1 MKKEFKTID
10 YEWLIRP
17 TGDPFAD
24 VGGYVIKYL
33 MDKHP
38 EKDILGLIEYMA
50 KIYVNK
56 WEGKINPYFL
66 NSAITQPAYKGEV
79 KIKETIK
86 YFSSLINETGN
97 LEEGYC
103 RITGRDTKL
112 FKAGRDNS
120 LMSGSGSFVNFHHN
134 FQFGMMLSKEMII
147 RMFFIPFGSIYI
159 GGRIAIIQ
167 SNHTDVASFFVKKN
181 CEANLANL
189 ATASSES
196 VLKSEYG
203 IPSNALFQFADNIL
217 VTKIKEATDEIKNLS
232 LTLYH
237 FTNFGA
243 SPEIVIYKLP
253 SIVFWFYSYCQSPI
267 LKSDW
272 QLFLFSHY
280 TNSKFKGA
288 KFNTTTSNYDITKK
302 EDTEHIGIENYKLW
316 RNVILENL
324 LNGKSLLKLFVKW
337 GITHKFNFTI
347 IEIYLKHVQN
357 MRQETLNKIKELAL
371 FLTNT
376 DEDAI
381 KKSIKALD
389 GYKNAY
395 ELRRF
400 FLKNIVA
407 KNYKDGTKETIITME
422 ELVYYLFPDDVSWR
436 DIRDILLFAIYQ
448 ELHAK
453 NIHVEDELLGIEIE
467 ETSINEN

>member
-1 MKKEFKTID
+1 MKETTTID
-10 YEWLIRP
+10 YDWLTRP

-33 MDKHP
+33 MGKQP
-38 EKDILGLIEYMA
+38 EKDVLGLIEYMA

-56 WEGKINPYFL
+56 WGGKINPFFL
-66 NSAITQPAYKGEV
+66 NSAITQPAYKGDV

-86 YFSSLINETGN
+86 YFTSLINETGKY
-97 LEEGYC
+97 EDGYC
-103 RITGRDTKL
+103 RITGRNTKL
-112 FKAGRDNS
+112 YKAGRDNS
-120 LMSGSGSFVNFHHN
+120 LMSGSGTFVNFHHN

-147 RMFFIPFGSIYI
+147 RMFFIPFGSIFI
-159 GGRIAIIQ
+159 GGRIAILQ
-167 SNHTDVASFFVKKN
+167 SNQADVTEFFVTKN

-189 ATASSES
+189 AASSSEG
-196 VLKSEYG
+196 VLKSEFG
-203 IPSNALFQFADNIL
+203 IPSNALFQFVDNIL
-217 VTKIKEATDEIKNLS
+217 VNKIKEATDEIKNLS
-232 LTLYH
+232 LTLYY

-253 SIVFWFYSYCQSPI
+253 SIVFWFYSYCQSPK

-280 TNSKFKGA
+280 TSSKFKGA
-288 KFNTTTSNYDITKK
+288 KYNASTSNYDITKK
-302 EDTEHIGIENYKLW
+302 EDTEHVGIENYKLW
-316 RNVILENL
+316 RNAILENL

-337 GITHKFNFTI
+337 GTTHKFNFTI
-347 IEIYLKHVQN
+347 IEIYQKYVQN
-357 MRQETLNKIKELAL
+357 MRQETLNKIKELAI

-389 GYKNAY
+389 GYKSAY

-400 FLKNIVA
+400 FLKNVVA
-407 KNYKDGTKETIITME
+407 KNYKDGAKEAIITME

-448 ELHAK
+448 ELHVK
-453 NIHVEDELLGIEIE
+453 NIHVETELLSIDTE
-467 ETSINEN
+467 EVNTDEN